1 LYIQY
6 LNRFKNNNIK
16 KGKMAKYLVETYYT
30 CSFKVNHYLNKIDEK
45 ELQNLEKRD
54 DGKFEILDIKL
65 DKRKTKNLETKIV
78 NSNLNDSSSKEI
90 PIMQNVTKSISTNNK
105 NFVNKINDGI
115 GKRFSMP
122 DRRKG
127 YIQKATIG
135 DHKVY
140 LHTGEYED
148 GKIGEIFIDT
158 SKEGE
163 LVKALMNNFAIAVS
177 LGLQYGVPLDEFV
190 SAYVDTRFEPSGKVY
205 GNDRILSA
213 TSILDYIFRELA
225 ISYLNREDLAHT
237 PSILSNEKST
247 EKNTEEES
255 EHQNQFLKIV
265 KDITSKGF
273 VRSNYKKKLV
283 DLSDIR
289 INLKG
294 KK

>member
-1 LYIQY
+1 
-6 LNRFKNNNIK
+6 
-16 KGKMAKYLVETYYT
+16 MAKYLVETYYN
-30 CSFKVNHYLNKIDEK
+30 CSFKVSHYLDEISDS
-45 ELQNLEKRD
+45 ELKNLEKRD
-54 DGKFEILDIKL
+54 DGKYEIIDVKL
-65 DKRKTKNLETKIV
+65 DNRKTKNLDKAGKVTKIIEKDNTNIDLV
-78 NSNLNDSSSKEI
+78 SEIKAKNSINNLNTKINSNE
-90 PIMQNVTKSISTNNK
+90 NNK
-105 NFVNKINDGI
+105 
-115 GKRFSMP
+115 RFGMP

-135 DHKVY
+135 NHKVY

-163 LVKALMNNFAIAVS
+163 LVKALMNNFAIAIS

-190 SAYVDTRFEPSGKVY
+190 SAYVGTKFEPSGKVH

-237 PSILSNEKST
+237 PSIGSSDKQVDENQNEINN
-247 EKNTEEES
+247 ED
-255 EHQNQFLKIV
+255 QNQLLKIV
-265 KDITSKGF
+265 KDISSKG
-273 VRSNYKKKLV
+273 VLRSNYKKKLV

>member
-1 LYIQY
+1 
-6 LNRFKNNNIK
+6 
-16 KGKMAKYLVETYYT
+16 MAKYLVETYYT
-30 CSFKVNHYLNKIDEK
+30 CTFKVNHYLDDINEA
-45 ELQNLEKRD
+45 ELKNLEKRD
-54 DGKFEILDIKL
+54 DGKFEVLDVKL
-65 DKRKTKNLETKIV
+65 DNRKTKSLDPN
-78 NSNLNDSSSKEI
+78 
-90 PIMQNVTKSISTNNK
+90 NNK
-105 NFVNKINDGI
+105 VVENKSVEIVSEKISNGSVNKENIITNINQTNDKNS
-115 GKRFSMP
+115 KRFSMP

-177 LGLQYGVPLDEFV
+177 LGLQYGVPLDEFI
-190 SAYVDTRFEPSGKVY
+190 SAFVGTKFEPSGKVF

-225 ISYLNREDLAHT
+225 ISYQNREDLAHT
-237 PSILSNEKST
+237 PSIGESAENTNTDDNVT
-247 EKNTEEES
+247 ED
-255 EHQNQFLKIV
+255 QNQLLKIV

-273 VRSNYKKKLV
+273 VRSNYKKNLV
-283 DLSDIR
+283 DLTDIK
-289 INLKG
+289 ISLKG

>member
-1 LYIQY
+1 
-6 LNRFKNNNIK
+6 
-16 KGKMAKYLVETYYT
+16 MAKYLIETYYT
-30 CSFKVNHYLNKIDEK
+30 CSFKINHYLDNISEN
-45 ELQNLEKRD
+45 ELQNLEKRE

-65 DKRKTKNLETKIV
+65 DSRKTKNLSKDLNQKKIV
-78 NSNLNDSSSKEI
+78 NERIANDIPLAKNVSKT
-90 PIMQNVTKSISTNNK
+90 VLSK
-105 NFVNKINDGI
+105 NQTFTQKINDSL
-115 GKRFSMP
+115 GKRSGMP

-135 DHKVY
+135 NHKVY

-190 SAYVDTRFEPSGKVY
+190 NAYVETKFEPSGKVH

-213 TSILDYIFRELA
+213 SSILDYIFRELA

-237 PSILSNEKST
+237 PSIGINEKQSDNVT
-247 EKNTEEES
+247 DENS
-255 EHQNQFLKIV
+255 EDHSQFLKIV

-273 VRSNYKKKLV
+273 VRSNYKNKLV

-289 INLKG
+289 INLRG

>member
-1 LYIQY
+1 
-6 LNRFKNNNIK
+6 
-16 KGKMAKYLVETYYT
+16 MAKYLVETYYT
-30 CSFKVNHYLNKIDEK
+30 CSFKVSHYLDEVNEK
-45 ELQNLEKRD
+45 DIQNLEKRE
-54 DGKFEILDIKL
+54 DGKFEILDVKL
-65 DKRKTKNLETKIV
+65 DNRKTKNLDKIDNKQVDVIDNETKTIV
-78 NSNLNDSSSKEI
+78 SKNPIKQNPNLNE
-90 PIMQNVTKSISTNNK
+90 NFTKKLNENL
-105 NFVNKINDGI
+105 

-127 YIQKATIG
+127 YIQKVQIG
-135 DHKVY
+135 NHKIY

-163 LVKALMNNFAIAVS
+163 LVKALMNNFAIAIS

-190 SAYVDTRFEPSGKVY
+190 NAYVDTKFEPSGKVY

-237 PSILSNEKST
+237 PSIGSSET
-247 EKNTEEES
+247 PEENTSEENVEN
-255 EHQNQFLKIV
+255 QNQFLKLV

-273 VRSNYKKKLV
+273 VRSDYKRKLI

>member
-1 LYIQY
+1 
-6 LNRFKNNNIK
+6 
-16 KGKMAKYLVETYYT
+16 MAKFLVETYYT
-30 CSFKVNHYLNKIDEK
+30 CSFKVSHYLDNIDEK
-45 ELQNLEKRD
+45 NIQNLEKRD
-54 DGKFEILDIKL
+54 DGKFEILDVKL
-65 DKRKTKNLETKIV
+65 DNRKTKNLEKIDNNKV
-78 NSNLNDSSSKEI
+78 NIIDKSISAPISQNVPKIDNKIGENFKSNLNEKL
-90 PIMQNVTKSISTNNK
+90 
-105 NFVNKINDGI
+105 

-127 YIQKATIG
+127 YIQKASIG

-190 SAYVDTRFEPSGKVY
+190 SAYLDTKFEPSGKVY

-237 PSILSNEKST
+237 PSINRSDNNNEGETSSL
-247 EKNTEEES
+247 EEN
-255 EHQNQFLKIV
+255 NQLIKIV
-265 KDITSKGF
+265 KDMTSKGF
-273 VRSNYKKKLV
+273 VRNDYKRKLV

>member
-1 LYIQY
+1 
-6 LNRFKNNNIK
+6 
-16 KGKMAKYLVETYYT
+16 MAKYLVETYYT
-30 CSFKVNHYLNKIDEK
+30 CSFKVNHYLDDISEI
-45 ELQNLEKRD
+45 ELSNLEKRD
-54 DGKFEILDIKL
+54 DGKFEVLDVKL
-65 DKRKTKNLETKIV
+65 DNRKTKSLDPNNKIIESKKIDIITENIQPKLISKEN
-78 NSNLNDSSSKEI
+78 NSN
-90 PIMQNVTKSISTNNK
+90 
-105 NFVNKINDGI
+105 FVKKINDGV
-115 GKRFSMP
+115 GKRFGMP

-163 LVKALMNNFAIAVS
+163 LVKALMNNFAIAIS
-177 LGLQYGVPLDEFV
+177 LGLQYGVPLDEFI
-190 SAYVDTRFEPSGKVY
+190 SAYGDTKFEPSGKVL

-213 TSILDYIFRELA
+213 SSILDYIFRELA
-225 ISYLNREDLAHT
+225 ISYQNREDLAHT
-237 PSILSNEKST
+237 PSITGSDKSSNIEDT
-247 EKNTEEES
+247 NTED
-255 EHQNQFLKIV
+255 QNQILKIV

-273 VRSNYKKKLV
+273 VRNNYKKNLI
-283 DLSDIR
+283 DLSDIK

>member
-1 LYIQY
+1 
-6 LNRFKNNNIK
+6 
-16 KGKMAKYLVETYYT
+16 MAKYLVETYYT
-30 CSFKVNHYLNKIDEK
+30 CTFKVNHYLDDINEA
-45 ELQNLEKRD
+45 ELKNLEKRD
-54 DGKFEILDIKL
+54 DGKFEVLDVKL
-65 DKRKTKNLETKIV
+65 DNRKTKSLDPK
-78 NSNLNDSSSKEI
+78 
-90 PIMQNVTKSISTNNK
+90 NNK
-105 NFVNKINDGI
+105 VLENNKVEVVTEKDNNKSPLNKESLITSINKANEKS

-122 DRRKG
+122 DSRKG

-177 LGLQYGVPLDEFV
+177 LGLQYGVPLDEFI
-190 SAYVDTRFEPSGKVY
+190 SAFVGTKFEPSGKVH

-225 ISYLNREDLAHT
+225 ISYQNREDLAHT
-237 PSILSNEKST
+237 PAIGGNDAISAEDQS
-247 EKNTEEES
+247 S
-255 EHQNQFLKIV
+255 EDQNQLLKIV

-273 VRSNYKKKLV
+273 VRNNYKKNLV
-283 DLSDIR
+283 DLSDVKIS
-289 INLKG
+289 LKG